1 MRGALARVYRV
12 VYDAFDHLARDDGW
26 AMASHLALSGLMA
39 IFPFLIFVA
48 ALASFIGHAQ
58 LAESVTEMIF
68 QAWPEE
74 IATPIANEVRYVLTA
89 PRRGSILTISVLVTI
104 FLASNG
110 VEAVRIG
117 LNRAYRAS
125 EERSILFLR
134 AQSIFFVLIG
144 ALLCIAIAVF
154 GLLGPLLWT
163 LAERALPALADYRAS
178 YYATRYLLLGLV
190 LGAGLVA
197 AHLWL
202 PARRPPEPRI
212 WPGILA
218 TLVLWW
224 VATAVFSTYLEDFA
238 NYAITYAGLASLVA
252 AIFYLYLMGVI
263 LLFGAEFN
271 GALSRELG
279 EEPADAV
286 EVTPPEVTMP
296 KRRKRPKR
304 QWRRRRFRFRRGA
317 APPPE

>member
-1 MRGALARVYRV
+1 MRRALARAYRV

-74 IATPIANEVRYVLTA
+74 IATPIANEVRNVLMA

-110 VEAVRIG
+110 VEAVRVG

-163 LAERALPALADYRAS
+163 VAERVLPAIADYRS
-178 YYATRYLLLGLV
+178 SFYATRYLLLGFV

-212 WPGILA
+212 WPGIVSTLALWWAA
-218 TLVLWW
+218 TLI
-224 VATAVFSTYLEDFA
+224 FSAYLEDFA

-252 AIFYLYLMGVI
+252 AIFYLYLMSAI

-271 GALSRELG
+271 GALNRALG

-286 EVTPPEVTMP
+286 DVTPPEIRVTMG
-296 KRRKRPKR
+296 RKRPKR
-304 QWRRRRFRFRRGA
+304 QWRRRRFRFRPDA
-317 APPPE
+317 